1 MVLYQKYIKQEME
14 RINQTIIQAKEM
26 IELLISI
33 DQQPDVVVEK
43 MRIIRLQ
50 LYILKLEKDR
60 EILSRQIF

>member
-1 MVLYQKYIKQEME
+1 MALYQKYIKQEMD